1 MLSTINNQRPSR
13 RGVLRFSPVL
23 TGLLS
28 AVLLAGFSLAGPTP
42 ASAQKVRTDYDRD
55 VTFAQL
61 RTYDWVDNS
70 VGTNGDQP
78 TISPLLERRIHNAV
92 DSELASKGFQKVR
105 SGAPDFRVA
114 YRVVAEE
121 KVTTDRSYG
130 YSPFYGHHGFGH
142 HGFGHRGFGHRG
154 FGHGHFGHHGF
165 GPYYGSSLVRE
176 YLETTL
182 ILDIFDARKNELVW
196 RGWATADLARNPRPE
211 KVRKFADTAVQK
223 ILKKFPPGS

>member
-1 MLSTINNQRPSR
+1 MKVVRAT
-13 RGVLRFSPVL
+13 
-23 TGLLS
+23 LS
-28 AVLLAGFSLAGPTP
+28 AFVILALAGCALT
-42 ASAQKVRTDYDRD
+42 QVRTDYDRH

-70 VGTNGDQP
+70 AGTNGDQP

-121 KVTTDRSYG
+121 QVTPDRSYG

-154 FGHGHFGHHGF
+154 FGHGYFGHGF
-165 GPYYGSSLVRE
+165 GPYYGASLVRE

-211 KVRKFADTAVQK
+211 KVRKFADAAVQK

>member
-1 MLSTINNQRPSR
+1 MKVVRAT
-13 RGVLRFSPVL
+13 
-23 TGLLS
+23 LS
-28 AVLLAGFSLAGPTP
+28 AFVILALAGCALT
-42 ASAQKVRTDYDRD
+42 QVRTDYDRH

-142 HGFGHRGFGHRG
+142 HGSGHHGFGHRGFGHRG
-154 FGHGHFGHHGF
+154 FGHGYFGHGSSL
-165 GPYYGSSLVRE
+165 YYGPSLVRE
-176 YLETTL
+176 YLRTTL
-182 ILDIFDARKNELVW
+182 ILDIFDAQTDELIW
-196 RGWATADLARNPRPE
+196 RGWTSADLARNPRPE
-211 KVRKFADTAVQK
+211 KVRKFVDAAVRK

>member
-142 HGFGHRGFGHRG
+142 HGSGHHGFGHRG
-154 FGHGHFGHHGF
+154 FGHGYFGHGSSL
-165 GPYYGSSLVRE
+165 YYGPSLVRE
-176 YLETTL
+176 YLRTTL
-182 ILDIFDARKNELVW
+182 ILDIFDARTDELIW
-196 RGWATADLARNPRPE
+196 RGWRTADLARNPRPK
-211 KVRKFADTAVQK
+211 KVRKFADAAVRK

>member
-1 MLSTINNQRPSR
+1 MKVVRAT
-13 RGVLRFSPVL
+13 
-23 TGLLS
+23 LS
-28 AVLLAGFSLAGPTP
+28 AFVILALAGCALT
-42 ASAQKVRTDYDRD
+42 QVRTDYDRH

-121 KVTTDRSYG
+121 KVRTDRSYGRSYG
-130 YSPFYGHHGFGH
+130 YSPFYGQHGFGH
-142 HGFGHRGFGHRG
+142 HGFLHRG
-154 FGHGHFGHHGF
+154 FGHGHFGHHSF
-165 GPYYGSSLVRE
+165 GQSDRVC
-176 YLETTL
+176 
-182 ILDIFDARKNELVW
+182 ARPRAFWTVSAHELCCSRNWFQVQVTW
-196 RGWATADLARNPRPE
+196 SRRLPPSQVCRPVLLRFTAPWVLPSGPQSGLAWAQCLTRPCCC
-211 KVRKFADTAVQK
+211 
-223 ILKKFPPGS
+223 